1 MPDDDAQHPDAARRE
16 PVAEGTVADARRGEG
31 DGGDG
36 HVRVRRGGVARGEQG
51 QRAAEAVP
59 RDGDAQLLAAATEV
73 ARQQR

>member
-1 MPDDDAQHPDAARRE
+1 VPDDDAQHPDAERRE
-16 PVAEGTVADARRGEG
+16 PVAEGPVADARYGEG
-31 DGGDG
+31 DGGDV
-36 HVRVRRGGVARGEQG
+36 HARVRRGRVARDEHG